1 MNKIFF
7 SAIILLVAP
16 FIVAAQQFTVTPFT
30 GVEATGMFTIH
41 LSQGENHEVTI
52 DADQR
57 ILPNVS
63 VEVVGDMLVLR
74 DVGTARNITRIEAR
88 ITAPYFMKLQA
99 GDLVSFSSEQPLRSP
114 LLYLDGRNASRFDLQ
129 VETEKLTTN
138 LSGASRASLQGIATV
153 HSAIL
158 SGSAKVD
165 ALNLETVSTE
175 VDISG
180 ASNASVLAATII
192 SGRASGASQLTIKG
206 NPVLQNIELSGMASV
221 ENLNDDH
228 EPISQAESKTE
239 RVRVGPVE
247 IRINEDDDVEVERRR
262 SNRQFRSNWTGFEL
276 GINGYL
282 TPAHNLTMPFGHEP
296 FELRYERSIAV
307 NLNLFQQNLNLFRYR
322 LGLFTGIGI
331 GWNNY
336 RFGNEKV
343 LIKGSHSVDFV
354 PVDVQ
359 GMRQNR
365 LTVTWLN
372 VPFMMEYQ
380 GGGHRGRKTFYL
392 SAGLNVGAR
401 IGSYSKQVYFPNND
415 REKRRTRDD
424 FFLNPFRYD
433 LQARVGIGSVGL
445 FASYSLNGLFRDN
458 RGPQLHP
465 FSVGVLLVNF

>member
-1 MNKIFF
+1 MNKIFV

-16 FIVAAQQFTVTPFT
+16 FMVAAQEFTVTPFT
-30 GVEATGMFTIH
+30 GVDATGMFTIH

-52 DADQR
+52 EADQSIR
-57 ILPNVS
+57 PNVS

-74 DVGTARNITRIEAR
+74 YMGSARNNTPIEAR
-88 ITAPYFMKLQA
+88 ITAPYFMKLQG

-138 LSGASRASLQGIATV
+138 LSGASRASLQGSATV

-158 SGSAKVD
+158 SGSARVD

-180 ASNASVLAATII
+180 ASNASVFAATLI
-192 SGRASGASQLTIKG
+192 SGTASGASQLSIRG

-221 ENLNDDH
+221 ENLNDDN

-247 IRINEDDDVEVERRR
+247 IRINEDKDVEVERRR
-262 SNRQFRSNWTGFEL
+262 SNRRFRSNWTGFEL

-282 TPAHNLTMPFGHEP
+282 TPAQNLTMPFGYEP
-296 FELRYERSIAV
+296 FELRYERSVAV
-307 NLNLFQQNLNLFRYR
+307 NLNLFQQNINLIRNR

-343 LIKGSHSVDFV
+343 LIKGTHSVEFL
-354 PVDVQ
+354 PVDVR
-359 GMRQNR
+359 GMRRNK
-365 LTVTWLN
+365 LTITWLN
-372 VPFMMEYQ
+372 FPLMLEYQ
-380 GGGHRGRKTFYL
+380 TVGTEGRQNFYI
-392 SAGLNVGAR
+392 SAGVNVGAR
-401 IGSYSKQVYFPNND
+401 IGSYTKQVYFPNDD

-433 LQARVGIGSVGL
+433 LQARVGIGRVGL
-445 FASYSLNGLFRDN
+445 FASYALNGLFRDN

-465 FSVGVLLVNF
+465 FSVGVQLVNF